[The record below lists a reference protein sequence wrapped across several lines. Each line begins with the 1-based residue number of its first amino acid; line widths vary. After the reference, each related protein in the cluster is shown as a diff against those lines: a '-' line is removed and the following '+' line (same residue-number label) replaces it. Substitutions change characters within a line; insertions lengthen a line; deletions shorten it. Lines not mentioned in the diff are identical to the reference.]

1 LPINIYAYPA
11 PPREEIACESL
22 DCPWPYERAIA
33 EGEVQ
38 IWKGVPIEV
47 SEFELGD
54 LNVAWSLIPSTT

>member
-1 LPINIYAYPA
+1 MH
-11 PPREEIACESL
+11 PPVGEEIACESL

-33 EGEVQ
+33 EEEVQ

-54 LNVAWSLIPSTT
+54 